1 MQGSEHVGRIG
12 VSICVY
18 SLLDIYSESD
28 LQRRSFLVVVAN
40 HFSSIYSLI
49 CVDWIDDAGI
59 NIFCII
65 CIYCILLFC
74 IYCIL
79 YFVYNI

>member
-40 HFSSIYSLI
+40 HFSSIYSVI
-49 CVDWIDDAGI
+49 CIDWIDDVGI
-59 NIFCII
+59 NIF
-65 CIYCILLFC
+65 LLFC
-74 IYCIL
+74 IIMYIL
-79 YFVYNI
+79 YFFIFCI